1 MVLLQNLFYFG
12 LPVSEMVNIYIL
24 YTQSILETT
33 AVVRHSLIT
42 QAETYEIERIQK
54 VAPQIILG
62 VEYEDYTAA
71 LITTGLQTLSDRCIT
86 LCKQFAKKCIK
97 DLKMAHIFPANYRNP
112 EKYFVS
118 QATTGRLANSTIPYM
133 QRLLNA
139 M

>member
-71 LITTGLQTLSDRCIT
+71 IITTGLQALSDRCIHV
-86 LCKQFAKKCIK
+86 IK
-97 DLKMAHIFPANYRNP
+97 HI
-112 EKYFVS
+112 
-118 QATTGRLANSTIPYM
+118 
-133 QRLLNA
+133 LLVP
-139 M
+139 